1 MLSASR
7 FRTVTAEPGG
17 RGEAAVS
24 HRTRFEFMQT
34 RAKARESTSTESS
47 ALRRIFLQ
55 TKCVVPRA
63 SLSLRMRR
71 GWRVLGGQRVA
82 WLARSASIT
91 AAEMTMRPRKRSAGS
106 SFVFTHS

>member
-47 ALRRIFLQ
+47 ALRRILLQ

-63 SLSLRMRR
+63 SQSRRMRR
-71 GWRVLGGQRVA
+71 RGGCWVVSVLRGWRGVH
-82 WLARSASIT
+82 RS
-91 AAEMTMRPRKRSAGS
+91 RQPR
-106 SFVFTHS
+106 